1 MSVFLCSD
9 KHIATVATAL
19 FADPK
24 QAQAA
29 ANVFKHE
36 NLRSVN
42 ARYQEKTRF
51 KKCDMSG
58 ADLAPYTGHDIAQLL
73 TCIDYQSSMHSNRNT
88 LIFNLCF
95 RILDYQK
102 ANKILSSVWSI

>member
-36 NLRSVN
+36 NIRSVN
-42 ARYQEKTRF
+42 ARYQEKTRVT
-51 KKCDMSG
+51 KCKMSG

-73 TCIDYQSSMHSNRNT
+73 NCIEYQSSMHQNRNL

-102 ANKILSSVWSI
+102 ANKLLSSVWTI